1 MVAILELLVRPEN
14 QSWFKWSK
22 VALVYER
29 NGLTNVSGK
38 FTSKL
43 MMETL
48 VEFLKI
54 KGINYRAY
62 DLEKNNLS
70 FAENLKREI
79 GNEYAS
85 KWQKEQI
92 TQS

>member
-1 MVAILELLVRPEN
+1 
-14 QSWFKWSK
+14 
-22 VALVYER
+22 
-29 NGLTNVSGK
+29 
-38 FTSKL
+38 

-70 FAENLKREI
+70 LAENLKREI

-85 KWQKEQI
+85 K
-92 TQS
+92 